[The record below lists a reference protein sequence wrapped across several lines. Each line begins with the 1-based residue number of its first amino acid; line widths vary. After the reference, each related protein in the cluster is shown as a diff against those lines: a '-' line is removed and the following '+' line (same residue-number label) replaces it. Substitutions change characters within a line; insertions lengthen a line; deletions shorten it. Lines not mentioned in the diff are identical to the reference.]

1 MAKSLIADLLQSPS
15 AARAALEEQLQLK
28 GALAA
33 KPFTGATNPA
43 NPISGA
49 MNRLTASQLQQSP
62 LQMQQ
67 MVRNLGGGLG
77 SIASAL
83 GAPQAGEALR
93 RGGLSPE
100 EQQAEAVSKAA
111 MGISRTPEGLRE
123 FANKLR
129 QMNRADLAERIDDK
143 ADELMLKQRKLDI
156 KQRELDI
163 KEKKAGTVGADTT
176 TIKDIYNYAFNE
188 LGVDLSD
195 PNLTPEAR
203 KLAYSES
210 RNAVREMKRAGT
222 EETFRI
228 GNVENLNDYQKEVL
242 RPKAQ
247 EARAVIGQSKRM
259 NRLLDQIDTGSF
271 EKIKLSARKALA
283 AFGISDEETEELV
296 ANQEAFESQAFKRI
310 MAYVQQTKG
319 AVSNREMQLFGEAET
334 GLTKSKKGNRL
345 ILKIAEQTARMQ
357 VNLAKHLTKWRNDP
371 KNKGKGEIEWQ
382 AEEDRWLD
390 EQYTKMFSEEDKQ
403 LIQEALN
410 EPEAEAEAP
419 AAFET
424 PKASEMGKSP
434 NAPELV
440 ESVQEAE
447 AMLPVGTYYMTPDG
461 AIRRIVEE
469 E

>member
-1 MAKSLIADLLQSPS
+1 MAKNLIADLLQSPS
-15 AARAALEEQLQLK
+15 AAREALNEELQLK

-33 KPFTGATNPA
+33 KPFIGATGGT
-43 NPISGA
+43 PISGA
-49 MNRLTASQLQQSP
+49 MNRLTATMMQQSP
-62 LQMQQ
+62 QQMQD

-77 SIASAL
+77 SIATAF

-93 RGGLSPE
+93 RGGLSPQ
-100 EQQAEAVSKAA
+100 EQQAEAVNKAA
-111 MGISRTPEGLRE
+111 LGISRTPEGLRE

-129 QMNRADLAERIDDK
+129 QMGRADLAERMDDK

-156 KQRELDI
+156 EQRKLDI
-163 KEKKAGTVGADTT
+163 EEKEAGVVGADTT

-188 LGVDLSD
+188 LGVNLSD

-203 KLAYSES
+203 KIAYSEA
-210 RNAVREMKRAGT
+210 RKAVREMKRAGT

-296 ANQEAFESQAFKRI
+296 ANQEAFQSQAFKRI

-345 ILKIAEQTARMQ
+345 ILKIAEETARMQ
-357 VNLAKHLTKWRNDP
+357 VNLMKHLTKWRNDP

-390 EQYTKMFSEEDKQ
+390 EQYTKMFSEEDMKT
-403 LIQEALN
+403 IQEAMN
-410 EPEAEAEAP
+410 APEEAP
-419 AAFET
+419 KGAFET
-424 PKASEMGKSP
+424 PRSDEMGKSP

-440 ESVQEAE
+440 QSVDEAE

-469 E
+469 D

>member
-1 MAKSLIADLLQSPS
+1 MAKNLIADLLQSPS
-15 AARAALEEQLQLK
+15 AAREALNEELQLK

-33 KPFTGATNPA
+33 KPFIGATGGT
-43 NPISGA
+43 PISGA
-49 MNRLTASQLQQSP
+49 MNRLTATMMQQSP
-62 LQMQQ
+62 QQMQD

-77 SIASAL
+77 SIATAF

-93 RGGLSPE
+93 RGGLSPK
-100 EQQAEAVSKAA
+100 EQQAEAVNKAA
-111 MGISRTPEGLRE
+111 LGISRTPEGLRE

-129 QMNRADLAERIDDK
+129 QMGRADLAERMDDK

-156 KQRELDI
+156 EQRKLDI
-163 KEKKAGTVGADTT
+163 EEKEAGVVGADTT

-188 LGVDLSD
+188 LGVNLSD

-203 KLAYSES
+203 KIAYSEA
-210 RNAVREMKRAGT
+210 RKAVREMKRAGT

-296 ANQEAFESQAFKRI
+296 ANQEAFQSQAFKRI
-310 MAYVQQTKG
+310 MSYVQQTKG

-345 ILKIAEQTARMQ
+345 ILKIAEETAKMQ
-357 VNLAKHLTKWRNDP
+357 VNLVKHLTKWRNDP

-390 EQYTKMFSEEDKQ
+390 EQYTKMFSEEDMKT
-403 LIQEALN
+403 IQEAMN
-410 EPEAEAEAP
+410 APEDATKG
-419 AAFET
+419 AFET
-424 PKASEMGKSP
+424 PRSDEMSKSP
-434 NAPELV
+434 NATELV
-440 ESVQEAE
+440 QSVDEA
-447 AMLPVGTYYMTPDG
+447 
-461 AIRRIVEE
+461 
-469 E
+469 

>member
-1 MAKSLIADLLQSPS
+1 MANNLIADLLQSPS

-33 KPFTGATNPA
+33 KPFTGASNSA

-49 MNRLTASQLQQSP
+49 MNRLAASQLQQSP

-83 GAPQAGEALR
+83 GAPQAGDALR
-93 RGGLSPE
+93 RGGMSPK
-100 EQQAEAVSKAA
+100 EQESEAIAKAA
-111 MGISRTPEGLRE
+111 QGIARTPEGLRQ
-123 FANKLR
+123 FANRLR
-129 QMNRADLAERIDDK
+129 QMNRPDLAERMDDK

-156 KQRELDI
+156 EQRKLDI
-163 KEKKAGTVGADTT
+163 EEKEASTIGADTT
-176 TIKDIYNYAFNE
+176 TIKDIYNYAYNE
-188 LGVDLSD
+188 LGVNLSD

-203 KLAYSES
+203 KIAYSES

-247 EARAVIGQSKRM
+247 EARVVIGQSKRM

-310 MAYVQQTKG
+310 MSYVQQTKG
-319 AVSNREMQLFGEAET
+319 AISNREMQLFGEAET

-345 ILKIAEQTARMQ
+345 ILKIAEETAKMQ
-357 VNLAKHLTKWRNDP
+357 VKLMKHLTQWRNDP

-390 EQYTKMFSEEDKQ
+390 EQYTKMFSAEDIKTIREAMEEPV
-403 LIQEALN
+403 AT
-410 EPEAEAEAP
+410 P
-419 AAFET
+419 FET
-424 PKASEMGKSP
+424 PKASEMGKSA

-440 ESVQEAE
+440 QSDEEAQ
-447 AMLPVGTYYMTPDG
+447 AMLPVGAYYMTPDG
-461 AIRRIVEE
+461 AIKRLIEVE
-469 E
+469 